1 MHEHYKQALLR
12 AKDSDTIVTGRSVGG
27 PVRVLKNRMSREYVR
42 MEQQGATLEELEGMT
57 LGGLR
62 RAVIDGDVETGSVM
76 AGQVAGMLHE
86 IRPVREILD
95 TMLRD
100 AMDVLGRT
108 QRGWC
113 GEVTR

>member
-1 MHEHYKQALLR
+1 
-12 AKDSDTIVTGRSVGG
+12 
-27 PVRVLKNRMSREYVR
+27 
-42 MEQQGATLEELEGMT
+42 
-57 LGGLR
+57 
-62 RAVIDGDVETGSVM
+62 M

>member
-1 MHEHYKQALLR
+1 
-12 AKDSDTIVTGRSVGG
+12 
-27 PVRVLKNRMSREYVR
+27 MSREYVQ
-42 MEQQGATLEELEGMT
+42 MEQQGATLEELEGLT

-62 RAVIDGDVETGSVM
+62 RAVINGDVETGSVM

-95 TMLRD
+95 TMIRD

-108 QRGWC
+108 QRSWC